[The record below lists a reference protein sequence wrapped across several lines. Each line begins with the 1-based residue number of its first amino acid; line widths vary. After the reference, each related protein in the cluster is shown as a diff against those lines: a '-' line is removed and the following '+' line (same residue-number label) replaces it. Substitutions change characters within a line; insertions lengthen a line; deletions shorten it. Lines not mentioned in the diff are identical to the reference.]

1 MPSIVRKSD
10 EDIGGKEQSTSSQ
23 LEMNNQSNN
32 IHYIFAAGTG
42 MLPFLDLI
50 N

>member
-1 MPSIVRKSD
+1 
-10 EDIGGKEQSTSSQ
+10 
-23 LEMNNQSNN
+23 MNNLSNN